1 MRDLSLR
8 EKRDQERVER
18 EGEREL
24 EWGES
29 AYMATTTKAI
39 VTKAATTNAEA
50 PLS

>member
-29 AYMATTTKAI
+29 AYLAATTKAI
-39 VTKAATTNAEA
+39 MMKATATNAGG
-50 PLS
+50 PLP